1 MADARKRP
9 EEEEL
14 QEQQAGEISPRE
26 EERREILEEK
36 ESPISGLAIGG
47 LALSVI
53 ALILPVLFAMVAGLV
68 GATLGAV
75 SLYQI
80 RRHER
85 TGSLIA
91 WSAII
96 VGAIVAIFA
105 LLFFAG
111 IFTGVLGVQSSMLS
125 NFWSLRYAVR

>member
-1 MADARKRP
+1 MAEPGA
-9 EEEEL
+9 
-14 QEQQAGEISPRE
+14 IE
-26 EERREILEEK
+26 EERRKPAEEK
-36 ESPISGLAIGG
+36 EPPISGLAVGG

-53 ALILPVLFAMVAGLV
+53 ALILPVLFALVAGLV

-111 IFTGVLGVQSSMLS
+111 IFTDVPGVQSSMLS
-125 NFWSLRYAVR
+125 NIWSLQNATL